1 MAYTLST
8 VQQTALNSDLINLQ
22 NTLDGY
28 DSAAFIAATNS
39 GVVTAQETDNA
50 FQSVIVSFDTSVDG
64 AAPREVEVLQLNGTT
79 IQDPLFGSLTSSNYD
94 ELVEMGQI
102 GPLVDKI
109 IAIEPKTLIENSEG
123 IRFSINRF
131 YPDADDKETR
141 FVTDTTSV
149 FEGPTFYALQ
159 EGTRTNTN
167 RQPTTSIPLL
177 LTVMFT
183 SNGSTFGVNDFEQF
197 ILFFADTFLPSPGGS
212 NLSFNGIT
220 AGLSNANSTL
230 RTVNVG
236 GTARVT
242 ISTTG
247 SGTGDA
253 PTPTDISVGSILNL
267 GGIPVQAVTIISSDV
282 VSTPGEMGPPPVSGS
297 ATRTVEFEYLYL
309 QVGTIPSSAF
319 TVTNGS
325 GFNATGLI
333 TAVTAI
339 KRFSALNTQLLI
351 RNRIATILGELST
364 RGATGIY
371 PMRYESVNARAN
383 WNDGSLALLEA
394 KKNGR
399 RNLFN
404 PQQLADQMIIDPATG
419 IVINPT
425 TFVNEYTRTR
435 DKIAYITAV
444 LAGSS

>member
-1 MAYTLST
+1 MAYTLSL
-8 VQQTALNSDLINLQ
+8 VQRTALNSDLVNLQ
-22 NTLDGY
+22 NTLNGY
-28 DSAAFIAATNS
+28 DSAPFIAATNS

-79 IQDPLFGSLTSSNYD
+79 IQDPLFGSLTASNYD

-131 YPDADDKETR
+131 YPDADDKEAR
-141 FVTDTTSV
+141 FTTDTTSV

-167 RQPTTSIPLL
+167 RQVTTSIPLL
-177 LTVMFT
+177 LNVMFT
-183 SNGSTFGVNDFEQF
+183 DGGSTFGVNDFEQF
-197 ILFFADTFLPSPGGS
+197 ILYDADTFLPSPGGS
-212 NLSFNGIT
+212 NLSFNGTTI
-220 AGLSNANSTL
+220 GVSNTNAAL

-247 SGTGDA
+247 SGSSDA
-253 PTPTDISVGSILNL
+253 PTPTDISVGSIMNL
-267 GGIPVQAVTIISSDV
+267 AGVPVQAVNILSSTV
-282 VSTPGEMGPPPVSGS
+282 MTSPGDMGPPAVAGS
-297 ATRTVEFEYLYL
+297 ATRTVDFEYLYL
-309 QVGTIPSSAF
+309 QLGPIPSSSF

-333 TAVTAI
+333 AAVTAI

-351 RNRIATILGELST
+351 RNRIAAILVELGT

-399 RNLFN
+399 LNLFN
-404 PQQLADQMIIDPATG
+404 PQQLVDQGLIPSG
-419 IVINPT
+419 QLT

-435 DKIAYITAV
+435 DKITYITAV

>member
-1 MAYTLST
+1 MAYTLSA
-8 VQQTALNSDLINLQ
+8 VQQAALNSDLTNLQ

-28 DSAAFIAATNS
+28 DSEAFIAATNS

-141 FVTDTTSV
+141 FTTDTTSV

-167 RQPTTSIPLL
+167 RQNTTSIPLL
-177 LTVMFT
+177 LSVMFT
-183 SNGSTFGVNDFEQF
+183 SGGSTFGVNDFEQF
-197 ILFFADTFLPSPGGS
+197 ILYFADTFLPSPGGS
-212 NLSFNGIT
+212 NLSFNGTT
-220 AGLSNANSTL
+220 AGVSNTNATL

-242 ISTTG
+242 ISTSG
-247 SGTGDA
+247 SGSGDA
-253 PTPTDISVGSILNL
+253 PTPTDISVGSIINLN
-267 GGIPVQAVTIISSDV
+267 GIPVQAVNIISSSV
-282 VSTPGEMGPPPVSGS
+282 MTSPGDMGPPAIAGS
-297 ATRTVEFEYLYL
+297 ATRTVDFEYLYL
-309 QVGTIPSSAF
+309 QVGTIPSSGF

-325 GFNATGLI
+325 GFNAASLI
-333 TAVTAI
+333 TAVTAL
-339 KRFSALNTQLLI
+339 KRFPALSTQALI
-351 RNRIATILGELST
+351 AARILVILGELGT

-394 KKNGR
+394 KRNGR
-399 RNLFN
+399 LNLFN
-404 PQQLADQMIIDPATG
+404 PQQLIDQGLIPASEL
-419 IVINPT
+419 T

>member
-1 MAYTLST
+1 MAYTLSL
-8 VQQTALNSDLINLQ
+8 VQRTALNSDLVNLQ
-22 NTLDGY
+22 NTLNGY

-79 IQDPLFGSLTSSNYD
+79 IQDPLFGSLTASNYD

-141 FVTDTTSV
+141 FTTDTTSV

-167 RQPTTSIPLL
+167 RQVTTSIPLL

-183 SNGSTFGVNDFEQF
+183 DGGSTFGVNDFEQF
-197 ILFFADTFLPSPGGS
+197 ILYDADTFLPNPGGS
-212 NLSFNGIT
+212 NLSFNGTTI
-220 AGLSNANSTL
+220 GVSNTNAAL

-247 SGTGDA
+247 SGSADA
-253 PTPTDISVGSILNL
+253 PTPTDISVGSIMNL
-267 GGIPVQAVTIISSDV
+267 AGVPVQAVNILSSTV
-282 VSTPGEMGPPPVSGS
+282 MTSPGDMGPPAVAGS
-297 ATRTVEFEYLYL
+297 ATRTVDFEYLYL
-309 QVGTIPSSAF
+309 QLGPIPSSSFA
-319 TVTNGS
+319 VTNGS

-333 TAVTAI
+333 AAVTAI
-339 KRFSALNTQLLI
+339 KRFSVLNTQLLI
-351 RNRIATILGELST
+351 RNRITAILGELGT

-371 PMRYESVNARAN
+371 PMRYESTNARAN

-399 RNLFN
+399 LNLFN
-404 PQQLADQMIIDPATG
+404 PQQLVDQGLIPSG
-419 IVINPT
+419 QLT

-435 DKIAYITAV
+435 DKIVYITAV
-444 LAGSS
+444 LAGSL